1 MVSDCF
7 NWRSS
12 LSTVKEF
19 SNKTVFITGAG
30 TGIGA
35 ATAILYAKE
44 GADLVLV
51 GRRKEN
57 LEATAK
63 AATDFGSKVSIHSLD
78 VNNTMSVNQLIASL
92 PKLDIAVNNA
102 GIEGA
107 VGDIINLT
115 SEDYDILMNT
125 NVKSLWLCMQEQ
137 IRWMRTHQK
146 PGQIINI
153 SSVAGIRAFAESSLY
168 VGSKHAVI
176 GMSQAAAIEQIR
188 HGIRINV
195 VSPGAVDTPML
206 SRLFSKNM
214 DTLSKAQP
222 IRRLAQPQEIAEAI
236 VWLTS
241 EKSSFVVGH
250 NLVVDG
256 GKTL

>member
-1 MVSDCF
+1 L
-7 NWRSS
+7 NK
-12 LSTVKEF
+12 KEF
-19 SNKTVFITGAG
+19 SNKTAFITGAG

-35 ATAILYAKE
+35 ATALLFAKE

-57 LEATAK
+57 LETTAK
-63 AATDFGSKVSIHSLD
+63 IASDFGSKVSIHSMD
-78 VNNTMSVNQLIASL
+78 VNDNTSLKNLITSL
-92 PKLDIAVNNA
+92 PQLDIAVNNA

-107 VGDIINLT
+107 LGDIINLT
-115 SEDYDILMNT
+115 SDDYDILMNT

-137 IRWMRTHQK
+137 IRWMRDHQK
-146 PGQIINI
+146 PGHIINI

-176 GMSQAAAIEQIR
+176 GISQSAALEQIR
-188 HGIRINV
+188 YGIRINV

-206 SRLFSKNM
+206 SRIFSKNM
-214 DTLSKAQP
+214 DALSKAQP
-222 IRRLAQPQEIAEAI
+222 IKRLAQPQEIAEAI
-236 VWLTS
+236 AWLSS

-250 NLVVDG
+250 NLIIDG
-256 GKTL
+256 GKTI

>member
-1 MVSDCF
+1 M
-7 NWRSS
+7 
-12 LSTVKEF
+12 TKEF
-19 SNKTVFITGAG
+19 SNKTVFISGAG

-35 ATAILYAKE
+35 STAILFAQE

-57 LEATAK
+57 LEATAQTAK
-63 AATDFGSKVSIHSLD
+63 EFGTKISIHSLD
-78 VNNTMSVNQLIASL
+78 VNDTASMKNLITSL
-92 PKLDIAVNNA
+92 PRLDIAVNNA
-102 GIEGA
+102 GIEGS
-107 VGDIINLT
+107 VGDITTLT
-115 SEDYDILMNT
+115 SDDYDVLMNT
-125 NVKSLWLCMQEQ
+125 NVKSLWLSMQEQ
-137 IRWMRTHQK
+137 IRWMRDHQK
-146 PGQIINI
+146 PGYIINI

-206 SRLFSKNM
+206 SRIFSKNM
-214 DTLSKAQP
+214 DALSKAQP
-222 IRRLAQPQEIAEAI
+222 IKRLAQPKEIAEAI
-236 VWLTS
+236 LWLSS

-256 GKTL
+256 GKTI

>member
-1 MVSDCF
+1 MSI
-7 NWRSS
+7 N
-12 LSTVKEF
+12 EF
-19 SNKTVFITGAG
+19 SNKCVFISGAG

-35 ATAILYAKE
+35 ATAELYAKL
-44 GADLVLV
+44 GADLILV
-51 GRRKEN
+51 GRRLQN

-63 AATDFGSKVSIHSLD
+63 VAKDFGAKVSIHALD
-78 VNNTMSVNQLIASL
+78 VNDTSSLQKLISSL
-92 PKLDIAVNNA
+92 PQLDIAINNA

-107 VGDIINLT
+107 IGDIINLT
-115 SEDYDILMNT
+115 SQDYDILMNT
-125 NVKSLWLCMQEQ
+125 NVKSLWLSMQSQ
-137 IRWMRTHQK
+137 IRWMREHQK

-176 GMSQAAAIEQIR
+176 GMSQAAAIEQIKY
-188 HGIRINV
+188 GIRINI

-206 SRLFSKNM
+206 SRIFSKNM
-214 DTLSKAQP
+214 EALSKAQP
-222 IRRLAQPQEIAEAI
+222 IKRLAQSKEIAEAI

-250 NLVVDG
+250 NLVIDG

>member
-1 MVSDCF
+1 MNSVEVY
-7 NWRSS
+7 
-12 LSTVKEF
+12 LGTAKEF

-35 ATAILYAKE
+35 ATALLYAKE
-44 GADLVLV
+44 GADLVLI

-57 LEATAK
+57 LEETAI
-63 AATDFGSKVSIHSLD
+63 AASNFGAKVSIHSLD
-78 VNNTMSVNQLIASL
+78 VNNTKSMNQLIVSL
-92 PKLDIAVNNA
+92 PKLDIAINNA

-115 SEDYDILMNT
+115 SDDYDILMNT

-137 IRWMRTHQK
+137 IRWFRSHQK

-176 GMSQAAAIEQIR
+176 GMSQAVAIEQIR
-188 HGIRINV
+188 HGIRINI
-195 VSPGAVDTPML
+195 VSPGAVETPML
-206 SRLFSKNM
+206 TRLFSKNM
-214 DTLSKAQP
+214 EALSKAQP

-236 VWLTS
+236 LWLTS

-250 NLVVDG
+250 NLVIDG

>member
-1 MVSDCF
+1 MGF
-7 NWRSS
+7 I
-12 LSTVKEF
+12 LSIKEF
-19 SNKTVFITGAG
+19 SNKCVFISGAG

-35 ATAILYAKE
+35 ATAELYAKL

-51 GRRKEN
+51 GRRIQN

-63 AATDFGSKVSIHSLD
+63 VAQDFGSKVSIHALD
-78 VNNTMSVNQLIASL
+78 VNDTNALQKLISAL
-92 PKLDIAVNNA
+92 PQLDIAINNA

-107 VGDIINLT
+107 IGDIINLT
-115 SEDYDILMNT
+115 SQDYDILMNT
-125 NVKSLWLCMQEQ
+125 NVKSLWLSMQSQ
-137 IRWMRTHQK
+137 IRWMRERQK
-146 PGQIINI
+146 PGQIINV

-176 GMSQAAAIEQIR
+176 GISQAAAIEQIKY
-188 HGIRINV
+188 GIRINI

-206 SRLFSKNM
+206 SRIFSKNM
-214 DTLSKAQP
+214 EALSKAQP
-222 IRRLAQPQEIAEAI
+222 IKRLAQSKEIAEAI

-250 NLVVDG
+250 NLVIDG